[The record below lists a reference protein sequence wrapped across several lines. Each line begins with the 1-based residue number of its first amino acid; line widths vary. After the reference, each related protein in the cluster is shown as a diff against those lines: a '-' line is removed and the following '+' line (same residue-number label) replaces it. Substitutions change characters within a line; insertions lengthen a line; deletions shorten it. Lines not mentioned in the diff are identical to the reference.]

1 MKATRLEGSQG
12 IYLTADIGGNPA
24 NPAVIF
30 LHGGGQTRHSWKQ
43 AASELVAMDYHVISL
58 DLRGHGESDWS
69 PTGDYSLDAHIADLK
84 AVVAMLETPAVLVGA
99 SLGGVISLV
108 AAAEFTSSEIS
119 AIILVDVV
127 PRMEKSGTDAIR
139 AFMSANEQGFE
150 SVEEAADSVAKY
162 LPHRPRPKNTEGL
175 KKNLRVGD
183 NGRLFWH
190 WDPAVM
196 NGIDEPSYF
205 AMRMEAVAPQLDQPI
220 LLLKGDKSEI
230 VSENGVAALQQIV
243 PQIQYIEIDNAA
255 HMVAGDNNDV
265 FNAVIEQ
272 FIRENSPPIKLS
284 THKTGHP

>member
-108 AAAEFTSSEIS
+108 AAAEFTSS
-119 AIILVDVV
+119 
-127 PRMEKSGTDAIR
+127 
-139 AFMSANEQGFE
+139 
-150 SVEEAADSVAKY
+150 
-162 LPHRPRPKNTEGL
+162 
-175 KKNLRVGD
+175 
-183 NGRLFWH
+183 
-190 WDPAVM
+190 
-196 NGIDEPSYF
+196 
-205 AMRMEAVAPQLDQPI
+205 
-220 LLLKGDKSEI
+220 
-230 VSENGVAALQQIV
+230 
-243 PQIQYIEIDNAA
+243 
-255 HMVAGDNNDV
+255 
-265 FNAVIEQ
+265 
-272 FIRENSPPIKLS
+272 
-284 THKTGHP
+284 